1 MGTVSLTPRGSH
13 PQMIRSAAQPSA
25 PGKSKHTGPLFLAA
39 AGRQEGTLLFPSLI
53 CFPRIPRGAAGGAGG
68 TASARENER
77 QPPTLSPG
85 GGGGGGAATGMEDS
99 GADGWVG
106 GWMDGWV
113 GPTPANLIAGA
124 ERAGKSVS
132 RSARGNSH
140 AFELSGHN

>member
-53 CFPRIPRGAAGGAGG
+53 CFPRIPRGAAGEAGG

-85 GGGGGGAATGMEDS
+85 GGGGATTGMEDS

-113 GPTPANLIAGA
+113 GARPPSCKPNC
-124 ERAGKSVS
+124 
-132 RSARGNSH
+132 RS
-140 AFELSGHN
+140 